1 MLVIYFFFSATFS
14 SICGESTDCFDERL
28 KNASLQIVTTSEGEL
43 KSTNWTSGESYDLKC
58 KNSSTVWVNG
68 VRRNSGVDVDNL
80 DRYVGTKQSGNI
92 VVLCKE
98 GTFHPDIFS
107 EQKVW
112 CSEGC
117 QPLPTDNDRYWE
129 VTYSLDS
136 LTTDNSSPPVLM
148 SDTVVK
154 LACRSGYAP
163 RQITKNVTK
172 TKCSGG
178 TWEDMEKFIECVPG
192 CEDITEEIG
201 GRKSLVQKR
210 SGSYAPFVAGDTVTF
225 ECGTGKLVGNSTL
238 TCTSLNTWYP
248 DLPVCS
254 SSSMTFSGILLEHS
268 FRYLVLIFSVV
279 IWNEPGFK

>member
-112 CSEGC
+112 CS
-117 QPLPTDNDRYWE
+117 
-129 VTYSLDS
+129 
-136 LTTDNSSPPVLM
+136 VL
-148 SDTVVK
+148 
-154 LACRSGYAP
+154 RYAP

-178 TWEDMEKFIECVPG
+178 TWEDMDKFIECVPG